1 MDEKDTKELLRDL
14 VDSASRMVDILY
26 NKATFGSDQESEMFM
41 PVYQS
46 AACDKL
52 DMAITRVLD
61 SGMLDE
67 D

>member
-1 MDEKDTKELLRDL
+1 MDEKQIKELLGDL
-14 VDSASRMVDILY
+14 VASAKSMLDLVND
-26 NKATFGSDQESEMFM
+26 KAMFGDDQESEMFM